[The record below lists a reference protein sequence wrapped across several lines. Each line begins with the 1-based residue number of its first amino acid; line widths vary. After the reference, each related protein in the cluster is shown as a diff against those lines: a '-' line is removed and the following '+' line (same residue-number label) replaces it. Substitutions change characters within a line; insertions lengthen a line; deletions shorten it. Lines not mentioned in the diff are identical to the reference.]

1 MTSKSS
7 SSESRKRKALFVL
20 LEHAR
25 LPPARLFFFC
35 EYILGVFQNPPSHG
49 QKTNTTRVLFFRG
62 ASFSTASKGS
72 AGDRSGVYFVLVQ
85 ENT

>member
-49 QKTNTTRVLFFRG
+49 QKTNTTRVLLFRG